1 MKVIEFC
8 RTLRSDEAQ
17 CLVGHD
23 ADLSKAALAE
33 PPEKRGYGGLGV
45 KGLMFRVLRFL
56 NLRAP
61 SKGCTSVLKEGIV
74 GFRIGALITRTGV

>member
-33 PPEKRGYGGLGV
+33 PPEKGGYGGLGV
-45 KGLMFRVLRFL
+45 KGLMFRVLGFL
-56 NLRAP
+56 KFTGSFKGVYKR
-61 SKGCTSVLKEGIV
+61 SKGRDC
-74 GFRIGALITRTGV
+74 RISYRGLDN